1 MNPYSAAF
9 KQMHELIN
17 EQELNHLKTGI
28 VVNKISMYF
37 KRETSDDPRR
47 YNIPKIGEIAVIFD
61 GENGQPTVSDFMVH
75 SKTDDNE
82 YISSKL
88 NMLSQNCD
96 PMIYPLIFFNGESGW
111 RPDIEH
117 TTIKI

>member
-1 MNPYSAAF
+1 
-9 KQMHELIN
+9 
-17 EQELNHLKTGI
+17 
-28 VVNKISMYF
+28 
-37 KRETSDDPRR
+37 
-47 YNIPKIGEIAVIFD
+47 
-61 GENGQPTVSDFMVH
+61 MVH

>member
-1 MNPYSAAF
+1 M
-9 KQMHELIN
+9 
-17 EQELNHLKTGI
+17 
-28 VVNKISMYF
+28 
-37 KRETSDDPRR
+37 TSDDLRR
-47 YNIPKIGEIAVIFD
+47 YNIPKIEEIFRCEAVIFD
-61 GENGQPTVSDFMVH
+61 GENGQPTVSDFMVN

-96 PMIYPLIFFNGESGW
+96 PMIYPLIFFNGEPGW

-117 TTIKI
+117 TTIKM